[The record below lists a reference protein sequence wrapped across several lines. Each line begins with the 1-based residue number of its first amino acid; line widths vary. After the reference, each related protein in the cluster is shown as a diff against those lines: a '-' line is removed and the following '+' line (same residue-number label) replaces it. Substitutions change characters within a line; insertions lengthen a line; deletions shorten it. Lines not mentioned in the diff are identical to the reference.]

1 MMEVLNGVE
10 GTYALR
16 EKERTSLVWTDVAS
30 SEMEAVVVDI
40 NFIMISM
47 VNDMIDVI
55 FKE

>member
-1 MMEVLNGVE
+1 VMEVLNRVE

-30 SEMEAVVVDI
+30 SEMEAMVVDI

-47 VNDMIDVI
+47 VNDMIDGSI
-55 FKE
+55 E